1 MFNSM
6 KNEVAKDSIYFER
19 LRTIFFLSKYLNC
32 PVSVLLRQPHER
44 LTDSKVVFGVV
55 DFLGV
60 NDDSSKPIHQQRN
73 GGAFGL
79 GLKDNQG
86 SMIWFDFRL
95 VGGISLEHYTDPM
108 ELARDDKNLNTIQ
121 HLIPFTGFGDIES
134 SSSESFYY
142 NFLMRMKSSC

>member
-6 KNEVAKDSIYFER
+6 KNEVAEDSIYFER
-19 LRTIFFLSKYLNC
+19 LRTIFFLSKYLHC
-32 PVSVLLRQPHER
+32 PVSVLLQQPHER

-55 DFLGV
+55 DYLGV
-60 NDDSSKPIHQQRN
+60 NGDSSKPIHQQRN
-73 GGAFGL
+73 SGAFGL
-79 GLKDNQG
+79 GLNDNQG
-86 SMIWFDFRL
+86 RMIWYDFKL
-95 VGGISLEHYTDPM
+95 VRGISLEHHTDPL

-121 HLIPFTGFGDIES
+121 HLRPFTGFGDIES